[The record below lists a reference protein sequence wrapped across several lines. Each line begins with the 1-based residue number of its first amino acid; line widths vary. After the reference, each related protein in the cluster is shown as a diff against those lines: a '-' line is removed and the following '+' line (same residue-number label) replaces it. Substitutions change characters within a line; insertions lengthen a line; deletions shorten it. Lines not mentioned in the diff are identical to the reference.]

1 MTDTSLT
8 TQISKHMTTILASYK
23 DSTAYEADDR
33 GYFRFVIVDETK
45 ETEICF
51 RNCPANLANT
61 LQFEIKESPLYEVR
75 ARPAFYEFSIPRP
88 FADLFIQKLQQEYLP
103 QNESGEVQINAAKN
117 RVDPIPQYSNEDEL
131 ADQDFEIGGEG

>member
-8 TQISKHMTTILASYK
+8 TQILKHMTTILASYK

-51 RNCPANLANT
+51 RNCPANQANT
-61 LQFEIKESPLYEVR
+61 LQFEIKECPLYEKS

-103 QNESGEVQINAAKN
+103 QDGSDEAQVKPAKN
-117 RVDPIPQYSNEDEL
+117 RADPFAQYSNEEEL

>member
-1 MTDTSLT
+1 
-8 TQISKHMTTILASYK
+8 MTTILASYK
-23 DSTAYEADDR
+23 DSTAYQADDR

-51 RNCPANLANT
+51 RNCPANDANT
-61 LQFEIKESPLYEVR
+61 LQFEVKELPLYETS

-103 QNESGEVQINAAKN
+103 QNESDEAQVKPVKN
-117 RVDPIPQYSNEDEL
+117 RVDPFGQYSNEEEL

>member
-1 MTDTSLT
+1 
-8 TQISKHMTTILASYK
+8 MTTILASYK

-33 GYFRFVIVDETK
+33 GYFRFLIVDETK

-51 RNCPANLANT
+51 RNCPANEANT
-61 LQFEIKESPLYEVR
+61 LQFEIKELPLYEKN
-75 ARPAFYEFSIPRP
+75 ARPAFYEFAIPRP

-103 QNESGEVQINAAKN
+103 QNEYDEVQFTPSKN
-117 RVDPIPQYSNEDEL
+117 RVESIPQYSNGDEL

>member
-1 MTDTSLT
+1 
-8 TQISKHMTTILASYK
+8 MTTILASYK

-51 RNCPANLANT
+51 RNCPANQANT

-88 FADLFIQKLQQEYLP
+88 FADLFIQKLQEEYLL
-103 QNESGEVQINAAKN
+103 QNESEETRVMPAKN
-117 RVDPIPQYSNEDEL
+117 RVAPIPQYSNEDEL